1 VPDPSLI
8 KRVSSGR
15 GETSPIH
22 RRPEQGVHDVLTFGV
37 LGCAEIARRRVLP
50 AMAAHPHPTLVGGA
64 SRNLA
69 TATETATPYGCRPVS
84 GYANLL
90 ADDTVDAV
98 YIPLP
103 AALHAEWVEAALRA
117 GKHVLAEKPLAADPD
132 RTRALFA
139 LARARGLALME
150 NVMFVHHG
158 QHAAVRRL
166 AAGIGPLRG
175 LDACFTIPPPP
186 ATDIRF
192 RADLGGGSLGDV
204 GVYPIRAALQLLRG
218 ELRVVGA
225 TTFRSPG
232 HDVDT
237 AGAALLRDE
246 AGVTAHLTFGM
257 DHPYRSRYELT
268 GTRGRILVERAFTPP
283 ADHEP
288 RVLVESAEGSRTVT
302 LPADDQVANTL
313 SAFVAAVAASG
324 RPAGPAPG
332 EAESLA
338 QAELIAAIR
347 EAAARG

>member
-1 VPDPSLI
+1 M
-8 KRVSSGR
+8 
-15 GETSPIH
+15 
-22 RRPEQGVHDVLTFGV
+22 LTFGI
-37 LGCAEIARRRVLP
+37 LGCAEIARRRMLP
-50 AMAAHPHPTLVGGA
+50 AMAAHPHLTLAAVA

-69 TATETATPYGCRPVS
+69 TATETAAPYGCRPVS
-84 GYANLL
+84 GYADLL
-90 ADDTVDAV
+90 ADDSVHAV

-103 AALHAEWVEAALRA
+103 TALHAQWVEAALRA
-117 GKHVLAEKPLAADPD
+117 GKHVLAEKPLTTDPA

-139 LARARGLALME
+139 LARACGLALME

-166 AAGIGPLRG
+166 AAEIGPLRG
-175 LDACFTIPPPP
+175 FDACFTIPPPP
-186 ATDIRF
+186 ASDIRF
-192 RADLGGGSLGDV
+192 RTDLGGGCLNDV
-204 GVYPIRAALQLLRG
+204 GVYPIRAALQHLQG

-225 TTFRSPG
+225 TTFHSPG
-232 HDVDT
+232 HDVGT

-268 GTRGRILVERAFTPP
+268 GTRGRILVDRAFTPP

-288 RVLVESAEGSRTVT
+288 RILIESAAGPRTVT

-313 SAFVAAVAASG
+313 SAFAAAAGAAEPVAASEQATE
-324 RPAGPAPG
+324 PTPG

-338 QAELIAAIR
+338 QATLIAAVR
-347 EAAARG
+347 EAAARD